1 MTKMEMDGVAEY
13 LDQICSLF
21 QLTIEAVEKDDVESD
36 PRLEEN
42 RKNVSAESLNA
53 MFAGRVRN
61 VYVPALNAVYG
72 ALYNLRK
79 QVIESL

>member
-21 QLTIEAVEKDDVESD
+21 QLTMEAVEKDDVESD

-42 RKNVSAESLNA
+42 RKYASAESLNA